1 MPFRQSTFFCEMFFR
16 KRMDP
21 RVKPGGDACQC
32 AKSKNRS
39 RQLLVNVISR
49 RLVPP
54 LHRTDTG
61 ENNPTLIALRP
72 LSPARAS
79 SKENAVDKA
88 YLEDLAPGQV
98 FTSEAR
104 TVVDAG
110 SIKRFAGEFDPQP
123 FHLDEATARPTFF
136 KKLVASGWHTTAVTM
151 QLLVQTLPLS
161 EGVIGS
167 GVDELRW
174 PRPVKPGD
182 TLRVQCEVIDV
193 TPSKLHPSRGTVRM
207 RMTTLNQNDQPV
219 QTMIANLLAFRR
231 PEQAA

>member
-1 MPFRQSTFFCEMFFR
+1 
-16 KRMDP
+16 MDP

-104 TVVDAG
+104 AVVDAG

-123 FHLDEATARPTFF
+123 FHLDEATAQPTFF

>member
-1 MPFRQSTFFCEMFFR
+1 
-16 KRMDP
+16 
-21 RVKPGGDACQC
+21 
-32 AKSKNRS
+32 
-39 RQLLVNVISR
+39 
-49 RLVPP
+49 
-54 LHRTDTG
+54 
-61 ENNPTLIALRP
+61 
-72 LSPARAS
+72 
-79 SKENAVDKA
+79 VDKA
-88 YLEDLAPGQV
+88 FLEDLTPGQV

-104 TVVDAG
+104 AVVDAG
-110 SIKRFAGEFDPQP
+110 WIKRFAGEFDPQP

-136 KKLVASGWHTTAVTM
+136 KRLVASGWHTTAVTM

>member
-1 MPFRQSTFFCEMFFR
+1 M
-16 KRMDP
+16 
-21 RVKPGGDACQC
+21 
-32 AKSKNRS
+32 N
-39 RQLLVNVISR
+39 
-49 RLVPP
+49 
-54 LHRTDTG
+54 
-61 ENNPTLIALRP
+61 
-72 LSPARAS
+72 
-79 SKENAVDKA
+79 KA

-104 TVVDAG
+104 AVVDAR
-110 SIKRFAGEFDPQP
+110 SI
-123 FHLDEATARPTFF
+123 
-136 KKLVASGWHTTAVTM
+136 
-151 QLLVQTLPLS
+151 QTLPLS

>member
-1 MPFRQSTFFCEMFFR
+1 
-16 KRMDP
+16 MDP

-72 LSPARAS
+72 LPPVRAS

-88 YLEDLAPGQV
+88 FLEDLAPGQV

-104 TVVDAG
+104 AVVDAG

>member
-1 MPFRQSTFFCEMFFR
+1 M
-16 KRMDP
+16 
-21 RVKPGGDACQC
+21 
-32 AKSKNRS
+32 
-39 RQLLVNVISR
+39 
-49 RLVPP
+49 
-54 LHRTDTG
+54 
-61 ENNPTLIALRP
+61 
-72 LSPARAS
+72 
-79 SKENAVDKA
+79 DKA

-104 TVVDAG
+104 AVVDAR

-123 FHLDEATARPTFF
+123 FHLNEATAQPTFF

>member
-1 MPFRQSTFFCEMFFR
+1 MLGIQSFMR
-16 KRMDP
+16 VSSLDP
-21 RVKPGGDACQC
+21 RFRGDERKPIA
-32 AKSKNRS
+32 
-39 RQLLVNVISR
+39 LLSATSA
-49 RLVPP
+49 PS
-54 LHRTDTG
+54 LHPTDTG

-72 LSPARAS
+72 VPPARAS

-104 TVVDAG
+104 AVVDAR

-231 PEQAA
+231 PEPA